1 MLRADTCTYVK
12 EPRDAHIATVEHL
25 GLRGRQNHYSSPE
38 CCTPT
43 QKAFTNL
50 YPNKIRTNKFARAEK
65 SAAKARESRKWRE
78 SYSGNIATL
87 GVNFLHRELKG
98 PIQDIQVL
106 YY

>member
-1 MLRADTCTYVK
+1 MVRTDPYTKKNPSNAQ
-12 EPRDAHIATVEHL
+12 IATVKHL

-78 SYSGNIATL
+78 SYSMNM
-87 GVNFLHRELKG
+87 GVFGVDFL
-98 PIQDIQVL
+98 
-106 YY
+106 